1 MWSSHFLWLQST
13 ENAKTPNFPHVVPLN
28 HKKIFRTKR
37 TQVTHMQLCLWWWQI
52 TAVLCVCVFVIWEN
66 IISNMVIHCTEAH
79 WERKEQLWSV
89 CACAVC
95 VSVIHIFY
103 QWCQS
108 WILFI
113 TLGRWSQSHLTYFYL
128 EANALCSIVIS
139 HFLWQ
144 ISRCRLWAWYEAH
157 SSWRIVGKYF
167 SLHHTKDLELNFTS
181 NSTKNSSHPKKMLMS
196 PRRIMVLITSVF
208 RLIVFLRGLCLLIMS
223 TNRSG
228 NSNYFLDWGQNPCI

>member
-1 MWSSHFLWLQST
+1 MIEPFPLTTKHWECKNTKLPSCSPIKSQKDLQNKTHSGHTHAVAPVVMTDNSS
-13 ENAKTPNFPHVVPLN
+13 A
-28 HKKIFRTKR
+28 
-37 TQVTHMQLCLWWWQI
+37 
-52 TAVLCVCVFVIWEN
+52 VCVLVIWEN

-79 WERKEQLWSV
+79 WERKEQLWSA

-95 VSVIHIFY
+95 VSVIHSFY
-103 QWCQS
+103 QWRQS

-128 EANALCSIVIS
+128 EANALCSIVI
-139 HFLWQ
+139 
-144 ISRCRLWAWYEAH
+144 CRLWAWYEAR
-157 SSWRIVGKYF
+157 SSWRIVGRYF
-167 SLHHTKDLELNFTS
+167 SLHHTKELELNFKT

-208 RLIVFLRGLCLLIMS
+208 RLIVFLWGLCLLIMP

-228 NSNYFLDWGQNPCI
+228 NSNYFLDWGQNPCIQSWGLSLRKH